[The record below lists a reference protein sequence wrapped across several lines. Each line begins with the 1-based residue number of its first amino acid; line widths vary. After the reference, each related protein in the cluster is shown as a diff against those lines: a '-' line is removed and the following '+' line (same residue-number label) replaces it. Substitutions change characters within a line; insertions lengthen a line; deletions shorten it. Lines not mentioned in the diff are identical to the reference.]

1 MPFQFNIC
9 AEKIHDFAK
18 LNRTFVSPFGVNM
31 GCTEGGT
38 FSVAFSGN
46 VICQRDLLS
55 EGVTSEKYLEPGVGC
70 EYRAG
75 KAAAKNMVQG
85 REKTGKMTSMSTV

>member
-38 FSVAFSGN
+38 FSVAFSGD

-85 REKTGKMTSMSTV
+85 REKTEK